1 MKHNAIA
8 RWLRRDPSAL
18 STGHRQ
24 THTYVIGQPGTG
36 KSRALESWVLQ
47 DIAAGRGVGVID
59 PHGDLFTSLVGKL
72 SAHPSLWKKVVI
84 IDPTDPDW
92 VVGLDPLR
100 AIRGFS
106 QQRLVLFL
114 TDILVK
120 IWGVDRSQAPR
131 MVWLLTNSFLALA
144 ELNLTLLDLPRFLLD
159 TPFRESLLPRVT
171 REEVLSYFYLEFPKS
186 EAGIRQWA
194 TPVLN
199 KLGGLLFDSDTRLM
213 LAGRKPL
220 DFRWVI
226 DSQRI
231 LLVNLP
237 KGILGEG
244 TSALLGAFVVAQMQ
258 KAALSRSDT
267 ALRVPYYLYLDEFQ
281 NYTTDNIK
289 DILSEARKYA
299 LSLTL
304 AHQYLDQLSP
314 ELRYA
319 VLNTS
324 GTLVSFRVGYQDAFQ
339 LAKEIFPS
347 PEAITRTERATYQ
360 RFVGLRPIL
369 SVRTREKPLGWEG
382 LAQQIANLP
391 YRHFWSRQRGASQPV
406 RQRTFDV
413 PDVRLTPERREAI
426 AALRET
432 AGRRYG
438 QPKEALASQVAT
450 RFARPVPH
458 EKAQQNIEV
467 PLWGK

>member
-1 MKHNAIA
+1 MTHNAIA
-8 RWLRRDPSAL
+8 RWLRRDPSVL
-18 STGHRQ
+18 SAGHRQ

-59 PHGDLFTSLVGKL
+59 PHGDLFQSLIGKL
-72 SAHPSLWKKVVI
+72 SAHPALWEKVVI
-84 IDPTDPDW
+84 IDPTNPDW

-131 MVWLLTNSFLALA
+131 MIWLLTNSFLALA
-144 ELNLTLLDLPRFLLD
+144 DLNLTLLDLPRFLLD
-159 TPFRESLLPRVT
+159 TPFRETLLPRVT
-171 REEVLSYFYLEFPKS
+171 REEVLTYFYLEFPKS
-186 EAGIRQWA
+186 EAGIRQWV

-199 KLGGLLFDSDTRLM
+199 KLGSLLFDTDTRLM
-213 LAGRKPL
+213 LAGSKPL
-220 DFRWVI
+220 DFRRLI

-231 LLVNLP
+231 LLVNLS

-244 TSALLGAFVVAQMQ
+244 TSALLGAFIVAQMQ

-267 ALRVPYYLYLDEFQ
+267 VYRVPYYLYLDEFQ

-314 ELRYA
+314 ELRCA

-347 PEAITRTERATYQ
+347 PEAITRTERTTYQ
-360 RFVGLRPIL
+360 RFVGLRPML
-369 SVRTREKPLGWEG
+369 SVRSQEKPIGWSG
-382 LAQQIANLP
+382 LAEQIANLP
-391 YRHFWSRQRGASQPV
+391 YRHFYSRQRGSKQVA
-406 RQRTFDV
+406 RQRTLDV
-413 PDVRLTPERREAI
+413 PDVVISAERREEI
-426 AALRET
+426 ACLIESS
-432 AGRRYG
+432 GRRYG
-438 QPKEALASQVAT
+438 QPKQVLARQVAT
-450 RFARPVPH
+450 RFARPMPH
-458 EKAQQNIEV
+458 ESIWQDTEV
-467 PLWGK
+467 PFWGK